1 MFFNCYY
8 TTIRPPLAG
17 SVALISIEVA
27 RKCARDMFLANENCI
42 AVDII
47 DAETGEVVESVTRGS

>member
-8 TTIRPPLAG
+8 TTFRPPVMTH
-17 SVALISIEVA
+17 VALFSIEVA
-27 RKCARDMFLANENCI
+27 RKCAEDMFLANEYCI

-47 DAETGEVVESVTRGS
+47 DAETGEVVEFVTRG